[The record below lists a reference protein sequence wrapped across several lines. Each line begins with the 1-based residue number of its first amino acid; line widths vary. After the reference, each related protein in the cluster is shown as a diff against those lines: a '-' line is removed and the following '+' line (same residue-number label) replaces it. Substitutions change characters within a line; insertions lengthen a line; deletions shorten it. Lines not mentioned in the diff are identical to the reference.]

1 MGIVLLVLPMKVII
15 VGAGL
20 GGLAC
25 AISCRREG
33 LDVLLLERAPKILPI
48 GAGIQVS
55 ANASRI
61 ARRLGVLPVLLERAI
76 QPEKLEMRRYDNG
89 SVLYIR
95 PGRENMVQEYGS
107 PWFVIHRADYHEV
120 MMQEATRLGV
130 KIRLGCTVEGLD
142 FDKSQVLVQD
152 GETLSADVIIGADGL
167 WSTTRELLLGH
178 ESPPVETG
186 DLAYRATLSREEIE
200 ALDDPEV
207 KAIYDR
213 QVVTVWLGPDKHC
226 VFYPISQ
233 GKAYNLVLLRPDN
246 MPAGARTIQGT
257 VDEMRLSFEGWD
269 MVLTKILSKISS
281 VLKWKL
287 CHHEELATWTKGC
300 ITLLGDA
307 CHPTLPYQGQGAAMA
322 VEDGAVLGRLLGLL
336 NSEPLFKGTSTNF
349 IPEILNLY
357 ETIRKSRTT
366 INVQGA
372 TANRFWYH
380 LADGPM
386 QEKRDAALRG
396 GPDSTGW
403 CFLRPDYW
411 KDLIGFDAVADA
423 ERAFEEWLFQKKKS
437 IQLAEDQKGRPMAQL

>member
-152 GETLSADVIIGADGL
+152 
-167 WSTTRELLLGH
+167 
-178 ESPPVETG
+178 
-186 DLAYRATLSREEIE
+186 
-200 ALDDPEV
+200 
-207 KAIYDR
+207 
-213 QVVTVWLGPDKHC
+213 
-226 VFYPISQ
+226 
-233 GKAYNLVLLRPDN
+233 
-246 MPAGARTIQGT
+246 
-257 VDEMRLSFEGWD
+257 
-269 MVLTKILSKISS
+269 
-281 VLKWKL
+281 
-287 CHHEELATWTKGC
+287 
-300 ITLLGDA
+300 
-307 CHPTLPYQGQGAAMA
+307 
-322 VEDGAVLGRLLGLL
+322 
-336 NSEPLFKGTSTNF
+336 
-349 IPEILNLY
+349 
-357 ETIRKSRTT
+357 
-366 INVQGA
+366 
-372 TANRFWYH
+372 
-380 LADGPM
+380 
-386 QEKRDAALRG
+386 
-396 GPDSTGW
+396 
-403 CFLRPDYW
+403 
-411 KDLIGFDAVADA
+411 
-423 ERAFEEWLFQKKKS
+423 
-437 IQLAEDQKGRPMAQL
+437 